1 MHQVQSLSSGAGEGE
16 TIRRLQEALQYK
28 KLQKKE
34 LNEKLVHLENDIHLQ
49 KRKEAMMMDEN
60 KQLKEELRNKNKDN
74 KEIKAEVHKLE
85 NQLKISN
92 QRNEH
97 ITHEKQ
103 NELDLL
109 RKEVQRQKDEKQQL
123 REKLSQV

>member
-1 MHQVQSLSSGAGEGE
+1 
-16 TIRRLQEALQYK
+16 
-28 KLQKKE
+28 
-34 LNEKLVHLENDIHLQ
+34 
-49 KRKEAMMMDEN
+49 MMMDEN

-109 RKEVQRQKDEKQQL
+109 RKEVQR
-123 REKLSQV
+123 